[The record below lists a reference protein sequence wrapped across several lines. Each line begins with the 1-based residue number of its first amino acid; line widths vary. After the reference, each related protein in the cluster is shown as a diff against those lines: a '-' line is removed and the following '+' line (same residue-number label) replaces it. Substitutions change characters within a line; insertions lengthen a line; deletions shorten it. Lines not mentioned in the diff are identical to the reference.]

1 MLIIISTSWG
11 EKCFV
16 LLLID
21 MILMEAA
28 ATCRLPM
35 HTMHAAVL
43 YSNGSRESS
52 RKLMLD
58 QKRVF
63 FLVF

>member
-43 YSNGSRESS
+43 YSNGSRE
-52 RKLMLD
+52 
-58 QKRVF
+58 Q
-63 FLVF
+63 